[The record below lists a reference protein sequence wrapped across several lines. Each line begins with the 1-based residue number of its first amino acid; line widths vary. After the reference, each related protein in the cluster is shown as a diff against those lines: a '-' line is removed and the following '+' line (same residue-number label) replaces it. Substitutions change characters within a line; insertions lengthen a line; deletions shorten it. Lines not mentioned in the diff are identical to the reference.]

1 MRMAEIPRQDAPGP
15 GAHLIPAVEEV
26 LLLAD
31 RRKQRP
37 EVEEA
42 APPLPGALLQEV
54 PPEEPAQ
61 EAVQGVPQEAAPE
74 ELLLPGPEV
83 IIMKQDVLPPADMVE
98 DAGVR
103 ISGRSRLA
111 E

>member
-1 MRMAEIPRQDAPGP
+1 MRMAEIPEQGAPGP
-15 GAHLIPAVEEV
+15 GVHLIPAAEEV

-31 RRKQRP
+31 RQEQRP
-37 EVEEA
+37 EAEEA
-42 APPLPGALLQEV
+42 APPLPGVLPQEV

-83 IIMKQDVLPPADMVE
+83 IIMKQDVLPPADMAE
-98 DAGVR
+98 DAEVR

-111 E
+111 A

>member
-1 MRMAEIPRQDAPGP
+1 MRMAEIPGQDAPGP

-42 APPLPGALLQEV
+42 APPLPGALL
-54 PPEEPAQ
+54 
-61 EAVQGVPQEAAPE
+61 
-74 ELLLPGPEV
+74 
-83 IIMKQDVLPPADMVE
+83 
-98 DAGVR
+98 
-103 ISGRSRLA
+103 
-111 E
+111 

>member
-1 MRMAEIPRQDAPGP
+1 MAEIPEQDAPGP
-15 GAHLIPAVEEV
+15 GVHLIPAAEEV

-31 RRKQRP
+31 RQEQRP
-37 EVEEA
+37 EAEEA

-74 ELLLPGPEV
+74 LLLPGPEV
-83 IIMKQDVLPPADMVE
+83 IIMKQDVLPPADMAE
-98 DAGVR
+98 DAEVR
-103 ISGRSRLA
+103 ISGRSRLVA
-111 E
+111 

>member
-1 MRMAEIPRQDAPGP
+1 MAEIPEQDAPGP
-15 GAHLIPAVEEV
+15 GVHLIPAAEEV

-31 RRKQRP
+31 RQEQRP
-37 EVEEA
+37 EAEEA
-42 APPLPGALLQEV
+42 APPLPGVLPQEV

-61 EAVQGVPQEAAPE
+61 EAVQGVLQGAAP
-74 ELLLPGPEV
+74 ELLLPGLEV
-83 IIMKQDVLPPADMVE
+83 IFMKQDVLPPADMVE

>member
-1 MRMAEIPRQDAPGP
+1 MRMAEIPGRDAPGP

-61 EAVQGVPQEAAPE
+61 EAVQGVLQGAAP
-74 ELLLPGPEV
+74 ELLLPGLEV
-83 IIMKQDVLPPADMVE
+83 IIMKQDVLPSADMVE

>member
-1 MRMAEIPRQDAPGP
+1 MRMAEIPGQDAPGP

-31 RRKQRP
+31 QTKQRP

-54 PPEEPAQ
+54 PPEEPSARKQ
-61 EAVQGVPQEAAPE
+61 YKASIREQRQNFFFQVWK
-74 ELLLPGPEV
+74 LLL
-83 IIMKQDVLPPADMVE
+83 
-98 DAGVR
+98 
-103 ISGRSRLA
+103 
-111 E
+111 

>member
-1 MRMAEIPRQDAPGP
+1 MI
-15 GAHLIPAVEEV
+15 LIGCGVV
-26 LLLAD
+26 FLTVHHFSQKKTD
-31 RRKQRP
+31 
-37 EVEEA
+37 
-42 APPLPGALLQEV
+42 PLPEKETIEV
-54 PPEEPAQ
+54 TATPVPSETEEPAQ
-61 EAVQGVPQEAAPE
+61 EAVQGVLQGAAP
-74 ELLLPGPEV
+74 ELLLPGLEV

>member
-1 MRMAEIPRQDAPGP
+1 MAEIPRQDAPGP

-54 PPEEPAQ
+54 PPEE
-61 EAVQGVPQEAAPE
+61 AVQGVLQGAAP
-74 ELLLPGPEV
+74 ELLLPGLEV

>member
-1 MRMAEIPRQDAPGP
+1 MRMAEIPGQDAPGP
-15 GAHLIPAVEEV
+15 GAHLIPA
-26 LLLAD
+26 
-31 RRKQRP
+31 
-37 EVEEA
+37 VEEA

-61 EAVQGVPQEAAPE
+61 EAVQGVLQGAAP
-74 ELLLPGPEV
+74 ELLLPGLEV

>member
-1 MRMAEIPRQDAPGP
+1 MRMAEIPEQDAPGP
-15 GAHLIPAVEEV
+15 GVHLIPAAEEV

-31 RRKQRP
+31 RQEQRT
-37 EVEEA
+37 EAEEA
-42 APPLPGALLQEV
+42 APPLPGVLPQEV

-74 ELLLPGPEV
+74 LLLPGPEV
-83 IIMKQDVLPPADMVE
+83 IIMKQDVLPPADMAE
-98 DAGVR
+98 DAEVR

-111 E
+111 A

>member
-1 MRMAEIPRQDAPGP
+1 MRMAEIPEQDAPGP
-15 GAHLIPAVEEV
+15 GVHLIPAAEEV

-31 RRKQRP
+31 RQEQRP
-37 EVEEA
+37 EAEEA
-42 APPLPGALLQEV
+42 APPLPGVLPQEV

-74 ELLLPGPEV
+74 LLFPGPEV
-83 IIMKQDVLPPADMVE
+83 IIMKQDVLPPADMAE
-98 DAGVR
+98 DAEVR

-111 E
+111 A

>member
-1 MRMAEIPRQDAPGP
+1 MRLAEIPGRDAPGP

-37 EVEEA
+37 EVEE
-42 APPLPGALLQEV
+42 
-54 PPEEPAQ
+54 PAQ
-61 EAVQGVPQEAAPE
+61 EAVQGVLQGAAP
-74 ELLLPGPEV
+74 ELLLPGLEV

>member
-1 MRMAEIPRQDAPGP
+1 MAEIPRQDAPGP

-42 APPLPGALLQEV
+42 A
-54 PPEEPAQ
+54 Q
-61 EAVQGVPQEAAPE
+61 EAVQGVLQGAAP
-74 ELLLPGPEV
+74 ELLLPGLEV

>member
-1 MRMAEIPRQDAPGP
+1 MRMAEIPEQDAPEP
-15 GAHLIPAVEEV
+15 GVHLIPAAEEV

-31 RRKQRP
+31 RQEQRP
-37 EVEEA
+37 EAEEA
-42 APPLPGALLQEV
+42 APPLPGVLLQEV

-74 ELLLPGPEV
+74 LLLPGPEV
-83 IIMKQDVLPPADMVE
+83 IIMKQDVLPPADMAE
-98 DAGVR
+98 DAEVR

-111 E
+111 A

>member
-1 MRMAEIPRQDAPGP
+1 MRMAEIPGQDAPGP

-26 LLLAD
+26 LLLTD
-31 RRKQRP
+31 RREQRP

-61 EAVQGVPQEAAPE
+61 EAVQGVLQGAAP
-74 ELLLPGPEV
+74 ELLLPGLEV

-98 DAGVR
+98 DAGAR

>member
-1 MRMAEIPRQDAPGP
+1 MAEIPEQGAPGP
-15 GAHLIPAVEEV
+15 EAVPIPAAEEALLLEDRQEHRLQVEEAV
-26 LLLAD
+26 
-31 RRKQRP
+31 QEHRP
-37 EVEEA
+37 EV
-42 APPLPGALLQEV
+42 LQEV

-61 EAVQGVPQEAAPE
+61 EAVQGVLQGAAP
-74 ELLLPGPEV
+74 ELLLPGLEV

>member
-1 MRMAEIPRQDAPGP
+1 MRMAEIPEQDAPGP
-15 GAHLIPAVEEV
+15 GVHLIPAAEEV

-31 RRKQRP
+31 RQEQRP

-42 APPLPGALLQEV
+42 APPLPGVLPQEV

-61 EAVQGVPQEAAPE
+61 EAVQGVLQGAAP

-83 IIMKQDVLPPADMVE
+83 IIMKQDVLPPADMAE
-98 DAGVR
+98 DAEVR

-111 E
+111 A